1 METQHDPVDDAAGE
15 PVRVS
20 PRFLWFIGLLLAVL
34 LAGGGYVVAEHIMT
48 SKAIE
53 QLGRSVAHGV
63 PPAVAARAPAAA
75 VRAVPRTA
83 PAATPAAAPEGDWIG
98 GDADLA
104 VETSGSSRATGGTEQ
119 PGGALRV
126 SGGAEP
132 VEGRAGTEA
141 QAAFD
146 TAGSSSAG
154 TAGGARAPAVQEEGS
169 RGRRPRAPGYDVA
182 LERHYSA
189 VFARCPRP
197 GVPGAV
203 ECRRAVCAGAAR
215 KTTACRYYA
224 DGRD

>member
-1 METQHDPVDDAAGE
+1 MEIQHDPVEEDAVGE

-20 PRFLWFIGLLLAVL
+20 PRLLWFIGLLLAVL

-63 PPAVAARAPAAA
+63 PPAVAPRTPAAA
-75 VRAVPRTA
+75 VRPVP
-83 PAATPAAAPEGDWIG
+83 PAAPPAPQPQGDWIG

-104 VETSGSSRATGGTEQ
+104 AETSGSSRAAGDTAQ

-132 VEGRAGTEA
+132 VDGRGGAEA
-141 QAAFD
+141 QGGFD
-146 TAGSSSAG
+146 TAGSSGAG
-154 TAGGARAPAVQEEGS
+154 AAGGARAPAAQEEGS
-169 RGRRPRAPGYDVA
+169 RSRRARAPGYDVE
-182 LERHYSA
+182 LERHYST

-215 KTTACRYYA
+215 KTAACRYYA